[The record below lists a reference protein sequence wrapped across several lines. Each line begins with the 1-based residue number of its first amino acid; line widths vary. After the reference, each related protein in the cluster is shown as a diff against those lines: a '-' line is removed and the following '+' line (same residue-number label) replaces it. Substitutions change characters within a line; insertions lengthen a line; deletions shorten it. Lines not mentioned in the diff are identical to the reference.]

1 MIQTAEVTH
10 LHVEAIWRARFATFA
25 FLAVIARYRARPSA
39 QRGVVF
45 VIASSACLPRRIQCC
60 IAVVDPCDGGG
71 TASAPTPGPR
81 RRAVAQEPRGEMRR
95 VVSRYQ
101 AGGPL
106 TARGMGGRLSDRGGE
121 LQEQRRRTS
130 LALFVSQEIYSEMI
144 PPEPRVQPIRTS
156 KTGMLQ
162 RPVFSPPRRGTVP
175 HTGACVL
182 APCNNPSPEKPASQR
197 G

>member
-101 AGGPL
+101 AGGPS
-106 TARGMGGRLSDRGGE
+106 TAHGMGGRLSDRGGE

-130 LALFVSQEIYSEMI
+130 LAMVSHSEGSHKTLAQ
-144 PPEPRVQPIRTS
+144 PREGEVIRTS
-156 KTGMLQ
+156 KTGGVRSEL
-162 RPVFSPPRRGTVP
+162 FSPPRRGAAP
-175 HTGACVL
+175 HNL
-182 APCNNPSPEKPASQR
+182 
-197 G
+197 